1 MEYQTYK
8 VLKRSFRDRWT
19 RSVAWEIPEKNDKR
33 NQIIWHWCKV
43 NEIDTIIKEII
54 DKEAAAVST
63 GGRDKKKV
71 KEEKKAAEEIRKKAL
86 ERWGESSKRGGADV
100 EVEVMKKRGRVV
112 AKLWSFSEKKQ
123 S

>member
-1 MEYQTYK
+1 MEYQTFK

-19 RSVAWEIPEKNDKR
+19 RSIAWEIPEKNDKR
-33 NQIIWHWCKV
+33 NQSIWHWCKV
-43 NEIDTIIKEII
+43 NEIDTIIEEII
-54 DKEAAAVST
+54 EKEAAAVST

-100 EVEVMKKRGRVV
+100 EVEVMKKRERVV

>member
-1 MEYQTYK
+1 MGYQQFK

-33 NQIIWHWCKV
+33 NQSIWYWCEV
-43 NEIDTIIKEII
+43 NQIDTIIEEII
-54 DKEAAAVST
+54 EKEAAAVNT
-63 GGRDKKKV
+63 GGKGKKKV

-86 ERWGESSKRGGADV
+86 KRWGESSKRGGADG
-100 EVEVMKKRGRVV
+100 EVEVMKKREIVV
-112 AKLWSFSEKKQ
+112 AKPWGFSEKKQ

>member
-1 MEYQTYK
+1 MGYQQFK

-33 NQIIWHWCKV
+33 NQSIWHWCEV

-54 DKEAAAVST
+54 EKEASAVST
-63 GGRDKKKV
+63 GGKDKKKV
-71 KEEKKAAEEIRKKAL
+71 KEEKKVAEEIRKKAL
-86 ERWGESSKRGGADV
+86 KRWGESSKGGGSDG
-100 EVEVMKKRGRVV
+100 EVEVMKERERVV

>member
-1 MEYQTYK
+1 MEYQTFK

-19 RSVAWEIPEKNDKR
+19 RSVAWEIPGKNDKR
-33 NQIIWHWCKV
+33 NQSIWHWCKV
-43 NEIDTIIKEII
+43 NEIDTIIEEII
-54 DKEAAAVST
+54 EKEAAAVST

-100 EVEVMKKRGRVV
+100 EVEVMKKREGVV

>member
-1 MEYQTYK
+1 MEHQTFK

-33 NQIIWHWCKV
+33 NQSTWHWCKV
-43 NEIDTIIKEII
+43 NKIDTIIEEII
-54 DKEAAAVST
+54 EKEAAAVST

-86 ERWGESSKRGGADV
+86 ERWGESSKRGGA
-100 EVEVMKKRGRVV
+100 ERWKSWRK
-112 AKLWSFSEKKQ
+112 EKE
-123 S
+123 